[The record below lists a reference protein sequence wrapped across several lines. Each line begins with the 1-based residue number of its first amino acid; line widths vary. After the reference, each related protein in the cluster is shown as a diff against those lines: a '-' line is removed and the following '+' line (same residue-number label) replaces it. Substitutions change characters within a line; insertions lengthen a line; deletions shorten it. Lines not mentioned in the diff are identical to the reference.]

1 MKRIVI
7 AIALTN
13 FLILPNSFAE
23 RIKLEFNNAML
34 GTVVDAISQ
43 VSRINVIW
51 DKDAIK
57 KKDSLVNI
65 IIQKPVE
72 DIVILNKILLDNGL
86 IMVKDKQTSIY
97 TIKESDEI
105 KTIIPLDVITIAGEE
120 PYKKVIDYIKS
131 VKTDYSI
138 LDYNPSIYSIYYKD
152 TKENVEKV
160 KTFLEPYLKYISDT
174 AKNQQELFSKKGKPV
189 TKEYPLSYEDFINI
203 KDRISA
209 ELSPFGRVDYDKNKR
224 KLIITDFSDVIQKV
238 IPIISQKLQDK
249 IVTKCFYVRELEPG
263 EIYNN
268 IKFKELS
275 EIGSIS
281 FNYKKFDVATIQ
293 GASGQPPSVVSVS
306 KPFKIGEFKEDQ
318 LFQGQ
323 QGQQVQNQQIPPQS
337 QVLRG
342 DYIVSSLPRLCIS
355 DYPEVIDK
363 IKYKYYNELLEKP
376 YQIMIE
382 ARIVEVSSDS
392 IKDLGIQW
400 GGLASNIDNNNTK
413 VIAGTGSGSSLAAF
427 RPIITNGTNSYGSS
441 YAVDFPAN
449 ITMPGGFSIGFIL
462 GGAQNFLDIRISA
475 LQKIGKTKL
484 LSAPKILTT
493 DGETA
498 LIRQG
503 YEIPYI
509 TGATATTPGNVN
521 FKNAVMQLKVTP
533 FSMADGNIMLN
544 IELSKDEPDF
554 GKAIQGVPPII
565 TKTIINRVSVKDG
578 STLVIGGII
587 EKKESE
593 VNTGVP
599 GLMNIPVLGGLF
611 KNNYKNATSSE
622 LLIFLS
628 PKIIYE

>member
-1 MKRIVI
+1 MKRILI
-7 AIALTN
+7 ATALTN

-160 KTFLEPYLKYISDT
+160 KTFLEPYLKYLSDT

>member
-1 MKRIVI
+1 MKRILI
-7 AIALTN
+7 ATALTN

-160 KTFLEPYLKYISDT
+160 KTFLEPYLKYLSDT

-400 GGLASNIDNNNTK
+400 GGQYVTSRFMTFGSNQ
-413 VIAGTGSGSSLAAF
+413 S
-427 RPIITNGTNSYGSS
+427 GTN
-441 YAVDFPAN
+441 YAVDFPAAN
-449 ITMPGGFSIGFIL
+449 AMANQGLAFSIIAGGLSNFIDL
-462 GGAQNFLDIRISA
+462 RISA
-475 LQKIGKTKL
+475 LQKVGKTKL
-484 LSAPKILTT
+484 LSAPKVLTT

-578 STLVIGGII
+578 STLAIGGII

-599 GLMNIPVLGGLF
+599 GLMNIPILGGLF
-611 KNNYKNATSSE
+611 KNNYKNAMSSE

-628 PKIIYE
+628 PKIVYE